1 MENLDNEEIEQ
12 IINKIKKGEKIIQQE
27 KQTDKIEQEYYKL
40 EPEIKKIKEEILR
53 KIDMYMKHTYMEY
66 RD

>member
-40 EPEIKKIKEEILR
+40 EPEIKKIK
-53 KIDMYMKHTYMEY
+53 KK
-66 RD
+66 